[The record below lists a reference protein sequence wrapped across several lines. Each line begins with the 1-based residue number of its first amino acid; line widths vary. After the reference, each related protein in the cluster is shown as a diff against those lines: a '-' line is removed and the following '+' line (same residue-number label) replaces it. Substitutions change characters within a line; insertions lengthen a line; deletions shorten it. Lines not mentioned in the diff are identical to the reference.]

1 MKPCKEH
8 FLGTNDIG
16 QDIFSEIVYGTRY
29 SLLIG
34 FLAAMLS
41 WLIGSVVGI
50 VSGWFGGTVDDI
62 LMKITTF
69 VITIPY
75 FPLVIVLSAF
85 MKGNL
90 FTTAFVLGITSWPGM
105 ARVFRSQTMKIKSSE
120 YITSIQGMGAG
131 NLYLLTTMYC
141 QKFYR

>member
-1 MKPCKEH
+1 MKNKRYFFTGICIVVFFLILAAAAPWITSYSPSEIVGSSFMKPCKEH

-50 VSGWFGGTVDDI
+50 VSVW
-62 LMKITTF
+62 L
-69 VITIPY
+69 
-75 FPLVIVLSAF
+75 
-85 MKGNL
+85 
-90 FTTAFVLGITSWPGM
+90 
-105 ARVFRSQTMKIKSSE
+105 
-120 YITSIQGMGAG
+120 
-131 NLYLLTTMYC
+131 
-141 QKFYR
+141 

>member
-62 LMKITTF
+62 LMKITT
-69 VITIPY
+69 
-75 FPLVIVLSAF
+75 
-85 MKGNL
+85 
-90 FTTAFVLGITSWPGM
+90 
-105 ARVFRSQTMKIKSSE
+105 
-120 YITSIQGMGAG
+120 
-131 NLYLLTTMYC
+131 
-141 QKFYR
+141 

>member
-69 VITIPY
+69 DHNPI
-75 FPLVIVLSAF
+75 FSACHCTF
-85 MKGNL
+85 CIHERK
-90 FTTAFVLGITSWPGM
+90 FVYDSVCAWHYLL
-105 ARVFRSQTMKIKSSE
+105 
-120 YITSIQGMGAG
+120 AG
-131 NLYLLTTMYC
+131 NGKSFSFTDNEN
-141 QKFYR
+141 